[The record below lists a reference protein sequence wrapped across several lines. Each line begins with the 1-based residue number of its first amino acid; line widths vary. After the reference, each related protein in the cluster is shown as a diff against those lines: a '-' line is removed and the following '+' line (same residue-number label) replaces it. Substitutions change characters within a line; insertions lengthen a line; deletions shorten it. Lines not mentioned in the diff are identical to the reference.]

1 MALTRKKQEQTS
13 EATIVLSISV
23 TDILKV
29 PSDEEKAN
37 KQIEAEIKRLTKA
50 LQKISGVDNIDIQK
64 TKIFPNIKTES
75 STN

>member
-37 KQIEAEIKRLTKA
+37 KQIDTEIKRLTKA

>member
-13 EATIVLSISV
+13 EATIVLTISV

-37 KQIEAEIKRLTKA
+37 KQIEAEIPAYSHK
-50 LQKISGVDNIDIQK
+50 SV
-64 TKIFPNIKTES
+64 
-75 STN
+75 